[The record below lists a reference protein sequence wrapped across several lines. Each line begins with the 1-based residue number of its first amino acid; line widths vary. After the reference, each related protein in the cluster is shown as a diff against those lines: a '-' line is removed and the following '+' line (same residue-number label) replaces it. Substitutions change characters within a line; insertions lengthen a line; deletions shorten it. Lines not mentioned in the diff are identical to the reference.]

1 MAMPK
6 IYIASSFKHMHG
18 VRLLGRELR
27 SYGFSI
33 LDWTEKATPPA
44 GLTSAQRREWMD
56 TDIEGGQVFSFCRDA
71 CVQADILVYYGASG
85 QDAGVEVGIAYGA
98 GVPVLGIRGPL
109 EAPGLM
115 LHGAMCQWVD
125 SIEDALSLM
134 RELASY
140 AAAMD
145 LPDVPVVPDA
155 SVAVDTPVAP
165 STTSGPALPAS
176 SLIIRTLLARYAQ
189 ARCT

>member
-44 GLTSAQRREWMD
+44 GLTPSQRREWMD

-71 CVQADILVYYGASG
+71 CLEADILVYYGASG

-125 SIEDALSLM
+125 SVEEALALM
-134 RELASY
+134 QDIASY

-145 LPDVPVVPDA
+145 ALG
-155 SVAVDTPVAP
+155 VAGEVAAP
-165 STTSGPALPAS
+165 SASGEVLSPPPLRIQP
-176 SLIIRTLLARYAQ
+176 LIARYAQ
-189 ARCT
+189 GHSA